1 MANARTFFSKPD
13 DARIVAA
20 IKAAET
26 RTSGEIRVHLEDHAD
41 GGDPRAR
48 AAALFDELGMAA
60 TEARNGV
67 LFYLAVK
74 DRRFAVIGDA
84 GIDAVVPEGFW
95 DTVVAHLQAA
105 FREGRFVDGLCA
117 GIAEAGER
125 LAEHFPHAGRDDRN
139 ELSDELS
146 IG

>member
-1 MANARTFFSKPD
+1 MANAKTFFSKEQ

-20 IKAAET
+20 IRSAEG

-41 GGDPRAR
+41 GGDPMAR
-48 AAALFDELGMAA
+48 AKQLFEELGMTA
-60 TEARNGV
+60 TAARNGV

-74 DRRFAVIGDA
+74 DHRFAVIGDR
-84 GIDAVVPEGFW
+84 GIDQTVPAGFW
-95 DTVVAHLQAA
+95 DGIKDGMQSA
-105 FREGRFVDGLCA
+105 FREGRFVDGMVRGIEAA
-117 GIAEAGER
+117 GTA

-139 ELSDELS
+139 ELPDELS

>member
-1 MANARTFFSKPD
+1 MANARNLFSKTE

-20 IKAAET
+20 IREAER

-41 GGDPRAR
+41 GGDPMAR
-48 AAALFDELGMAA
+48 AKVLFAELGMTE

-74 DRRFAVIGDA
+74 DHHFTVLGDR
-84 GIDAVVPEGFW
+84 GIDKAVPDNFW
-95 DTVVAHLQAA
+95 DAIKQGMEVA
-105 FREGRFVDGLCA
+105 FREGRFEDGLVNGIKEA
-117 GIAEAGER
+117 GIQ
-125 LAEHFPHAGRDDRN
+125 LSEHFPHAGEDDQN
-139 ELSDELS
+139 ELSDEIS